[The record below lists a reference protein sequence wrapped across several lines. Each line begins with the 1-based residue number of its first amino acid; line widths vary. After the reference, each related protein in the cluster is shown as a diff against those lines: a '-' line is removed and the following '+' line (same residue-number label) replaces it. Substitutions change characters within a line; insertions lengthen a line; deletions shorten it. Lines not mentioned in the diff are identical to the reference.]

1 MYGFRPARNR
11 KHPGDRPPKWAPIGR
26 TGRFV
31 LLGTVI
37 VGIVIALVIL
47 TARTAAA
54 ADDTGG
60 AATMTG
66 PSSPPVSSQRIE
78 VREAGYAVTFPE
90 DWAVEIVEEDS
101 DTGILRLSGPERFG
115 PDVELR
121 NVLVAWGP
129 GGRGPARDTWN
140 VCTLVRYEPIEFTS
154 DEFLHEIFETSD
166 VAVEALRDGLSR
178 IFMNQF
184 LTGRILTD
192 SPGAIYVEHYAI
204 GGDNAVALLWCTGV
218 LSHREEWLS
227 IAESFE
233 FLPAGE

>member
-26 TGRFV
+26 TGRLV
-31 LLGTVI
+31 LLGTV
-37 VGIVIALVIL
+37 VAGIVIALVIL

-66 PSSPPVSSQRIE
+66 PSSPPESSQRIE

-90 DWAVEIVEEDS
+90 DWVVEIVEEDS
-101 DTGILRLSGPERFG
+101 DTAILVLTGPERFG
-115 PDVELR
+115 PDAELLSL
-121 NVLVAWGP
+121 LVA
-129 GGRGPARDTWN
+129 RGPQGHERDTLN
-140 VCTLVRYEPIEFTS
+140 VCTLVRYQPIEHTA
-154 DEFLHEIFETSD
+154 DEFLEEIFGRSED
-166 VAVEALRDGLSR
+166 LAVESLRDGLSR
-178 IFMNQF
+178 VFMNQF

-192 SPGAIYVEHYAI
+192 SPGALYVEHYAI

-233 FLPAGE
+233 FLPAVE